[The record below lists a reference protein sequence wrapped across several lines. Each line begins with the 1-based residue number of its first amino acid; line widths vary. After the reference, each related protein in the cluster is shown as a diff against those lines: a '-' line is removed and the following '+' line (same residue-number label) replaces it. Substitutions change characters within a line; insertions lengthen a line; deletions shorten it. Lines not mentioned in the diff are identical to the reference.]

1 MHLGRLVAIFAG
13 LFIFI
18 VILVLLF
25 TGGGK
30 KPVVPGVVLK
40 PLPDYAETN
49 ATVSFTTQGIVNADD
64 LHRSIRITVSANQT
78 QLDVLQGYNPRV
90 VSSKTF
96 INNQEA
102 YSVFLKSIDKVGFLV
117 KTKNPKV
124 TADPAGYCPL
134 GYRYVY
140 ELNNDGDDLSKL
152 WASTCGK
159 AVGTSGAVTSTLN
172 VLFQHQIPNYSTL
185 VGQVNLNATNTSD

>member
-1 MHLGRLVAIFAG
+1 MYLGRLIAIFAG
-13 LFIFI
+13 IFLF
-18 VILVLLF
+18 VLILVLLF

-30 KPVVPGVVLK
+30 KPAVTGVQLR

-64 LHRSIRITVSANQT
+64 LHRSIRITISANQS

-90 VSSKTF
+90 ISSKTF
-96 INNQEA
+96 VNNQEA
-102 YSVFLKSIDKVGFLV
+102 YTVFLKSIDKVGFLT
-117 KTKNPKV
+117 KIKNPKV

-140 ELNNDGDDLSKL
+140 ELNNDGDELSHL

-159 AVGTSGAVTSTLN
+159 SVGTSNAAVSTLN
-172 VLFQHQIPNYSTL
+172 ILFENQIPNYDTL
-185 VGQVNLNATNTSD
+185 VNQVNLSATSTE